1 LRRLY
6 VICNI
11 LLLGCQAVAVLCV
24 IAQPAYAY
32 VDPGSGLFAVQLI
45 GTTIAGAIFL
55 IRRRLRR
62 IIRFLHLGRNNEHE
76 KAE

>member
-1 LRRLY
+1 LRRFY

-11 LLLGCQAVAVLCV
+11 LLLGFQALAMLCV
-24 IAQPAYAY
+24 LARPAYAY

-45 GTTIAGAIFL
+45 GTSIAGMIFL

-62 IIRFLHLGRNNEHE
+62 IIRSLHLGRNNDHE
-76 KAE
+76 KVE

>member
-1 LRRLY
+1 MRRFY

-11 LLLGCQAVAVLCV
+11 LLLGCQALAMLCV
-24 IAQPAYAY
+24 LAQPACAY

-45 GTTIAGAIFL
+45 GTSIAGMIFL

-62 IIRFLHLGRNNEHE
+62 IIRSLHLGRNNDHE
-76 KAE
+76 KVE

>member
-6 VICNI
+6 WLCNI
-11 LLLGCQAVAVLCV
+11 LLFGCQILAMLC
-24 IAQPAYAY
+24 ALTQPAYAY

-45 GTTIAGAIFL
+45 GTSIAGMIFL

-62 IIRFLHLGRNNEHE
+62 IIRSLHLGRNNERE
-76 KAE
+76 KVE